1 MNATSKRTAWIEQ
14 AQSRYGP
21 LNLMGAY
28 VCKMPDFIE
37 MIETAYEDPQI
48 QRMARTIREECGDER
63 LIRLKNVALRKEGGA
78 RAFTRYLMGKVVRD
92 SIMLQEAIAE
102 RNPTAGEGLK
112 MIMASP
118 YSPFIILRMVT
129 VASFAYMLACDK
141 ALGAVN

>member
-37 MIETAYEDPQI
+37 MIKTAYEDPQI
-48 QRMARTIREECGDER
+48 RRMARTIREECGDER

-78 RAFTRYLMGKVVRD
+78 RAFTRYLMGKAVRD

>member
-14 AQSRYGP
+14 AQSRYGTIG
-21 LNLMGAY
+21 LMGAY
-28 VCKMPDFIE
+28 ADRKPDLSG

-48 QRMARTIREECGDER
+48 RRMARTIREECGDER

-92 SIMLQEAIAE
+92 SMKLQEVISE

-118 YSPFIILRMVT
+118 FSPFIILRMVT